1 MSKLLQISSIWQ
13 DAIFR
18 LKSNRLA
25 LFGGAFIIFLII
37 LAIFTP
43 LIAPYEYSQQD
54 RVLGAT
60 PPSLQHLLGTDYLGR
75 DLLTRMLYGSRI
87 SLLVGF
93 VAASVALTI
102 GITWGTIAG
111 YMGGSVDTWMMR
123 IVDTLY
129 GIPFI
134 ILIILL
140 MVVFGRSLVLMFMA
154 IGAVEWLTMARIV
167 RAQVTSLKQREFV
180 LAAKAMGVEEIS
192 IMTRHLIPNTL
203 GPVIVY
209 ATLTVPQV
217 MLLEAFLSFLG
228 LGVQAPMSSWG
239 LLIRDGAV
247 SMEESWWLLVFPAMV
262 FSVTLFSLNFL
273 GDGLRDALDPRTAH
287 N

>member
-1 MSKLLQISSIWQ
+1 MNTSSSSLAKKAFERLVSNKLS
-13 DAIFR
+13 
-18 LKSNRLA
+18 
-25 LFGGAFIIFLII
+25 LFGGIYVLLLLT

-43 LIAPYEYSQQD
+43 LIAPYDYAYQD
-54 RVLGAT
+54 LSLGPVGPT
-60 PPSLQHLLGTDYLGR
+60 TDHLLGTDTLGR

-87 SLLVGF
+87 SLMVGF
-93 VAASVALTI
+93 LATMVALVI
-102 GITWGTIAG
+102 GVLWGTIAG
-111 YMGGSVDTWMMR
+111 FAGGRVDAIMMR
-123 IVDTLY
+123 IVDVLY

-140 MVVFGRSLVLMFMA
+140 MVIFGRNLVLLFMA
-154 IGAVEWLTMARIV
+154 IGAVEWLTMSRIV
-167 RAQVTSLKQREFV
+167 RSQVMSLSHQDFV
-180 LAAKAMGVEEIS
+180 LAAEAMWVSQKYI
-192 IMTRHLIPNTL
+192 IFRHLIPNAI

-209 ATLTVPQV
+209 ATLTVPQI

-247 SMEESWWLLVFPAMV
+247 SMEEYWWLLVFPSLA
-262 FSVTLFSLNFL
+262 FSLTLFSLNFI
-273 GDGLRDALDPRTAH
+273 GDGLRDALDPRTGP